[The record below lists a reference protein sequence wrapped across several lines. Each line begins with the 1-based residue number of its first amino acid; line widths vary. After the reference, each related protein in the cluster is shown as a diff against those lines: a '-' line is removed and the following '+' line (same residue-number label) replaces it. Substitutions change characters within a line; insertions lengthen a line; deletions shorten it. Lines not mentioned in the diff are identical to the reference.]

1 MNSNHYEKIDHLI
14 AIAASG
20 YLQKEANRFESLDT
34 STVQFDATYYHKR
47 AWVIRKYRR
56 RPMLQKMKRVAVRVA
71 VALLVLILLAALA
84 VGCIPAVREA
94 VFKAF
99 VEWHDDH
106 FKVSFEP
113 DNGNDPGLTPPAQ
126 TDAGTELPTDTSSEP
141 SDTSVSDAPGTSVTE
156 PPDVVVPTPPTQI
169 EVKRKPTAL
178 PQGVYEDILMDS
190 EIGLTIDYYLDDEFV
205 LSYSQ
210 KLMNTQAKYDN
221 VNTSITEIVLNG
233 HCGILIEYQ
242 NNPIKFIEWTDGEYR
257 YQIMSEVYGK
267 DQLIALA
274 ESVR

>member
-1 MNSNHYEKIDHLI
+1 MNGNRYEKIDHLI

-34 STVQFDATYYHKR
+34 SAVQFDATYYRKR
-47 AWVIRKYRR
+47 AWVIRKYRH
-56 RPMLQKMKRVAVRVA
+56 RPMLQKMKRLAVRVA

-99 VEWHDDH
+99 VEWQDDH
-106 FKVSFEP
+106 FKVSFQP
-113 DNGNDPGLTPPAQ
+113 NNGNDPGLTPPAQ
-126 TDAGTELPTDTSSEP
+126 TDAGTALPTDTSAEP
-141 SDTSVSDAPGTSVTE
+141 SDTSVSDVPDTSVTE
-156 PPDVVVPTPPTQI
+156 PPATELPKPPTQI

-178 PQGVYEDILMDS
+178 PQGVYEDVVRDGRANFI
-190 EIGLTIDYYLDDEFV
+190 IDYYLNEEYI

-210 KLMNTQAKYDN
+210 GLIERQQGYGD
-221 VNTSITEIVLNG
+221 ITAIITDVSVSNHE
-233 HCGILIEYQ
+233 GILIEYQ
-242 NNPIKFIEWTDGEYR
+242 NNSVKIIEWTDGEYR

>member
-1 MNSNHYEKIDHLI
+1 MNSNRYEKIDHLI

-20 YLQKEANRFESLDT
+20 YLQKEAERFESLDT
-34 STVQFDATYYHKR
+34 SAVQFDAVYYRKR
-47 AWVIRKYRR
+47 AQMIRKYRH

-71 VALLVLILLAALA
+71 VALLVLILLAAL
-84 VGCIPAVREA
+84 VIGCVPPVREA

-156 PPDVVVPTPPTQI
+156 TPAVVVPAPPTQI

-178 PQGVYEDILMDS
+178 PLGMYEDIVRDS
-190 EIGLTIDYYLDDEFV
+190 KVNLTIDYYLNQEYIF
-205 LSYSQ
+205 SYSQ
-210 KLMNTQAKYDN
+210 KLMTAQRGYDDTEAQITDVQ
-221 VNTSITEIVLNG
+221 VNEQRGV
-233 HCGILIEYQ
+233 LIEYRDE
-242 NNPIKFIEWTDGEYR
+242 PLVIIEWTDGEYR

-274 ESVR
+274 ESVK

>member
-1 MNSNHYEKIDHLI
+1 MNSNRYEKIDHLI
-14 AIAASG
+14 AIAASE
-20 YLQKEANRFESLDT
+20 YLQKEADRFESLDT
-34 STVQFDATYYHKR
+34 SAVQFDATYYRKR
-47 AWVIRKYRR
+47 AQIIRKSRR
-56 RPMLQKMKRVAVRVA
+56 RPMLQKMKQIAVRIA

-141 SDTSVSDAPGTSVTE
+141 SDTSISEAPDTSVTE
-156 PPDVVVPTPPTQI
+156 LPAVVVPTPPTQI

-178 PQGVYEDILMDS
+178 PQGVYEDVVKDGRITFMV
-190 EIGLTIDYYLDDEFV
+190 DYYLNEELI

-210 KLMNTQAKYDN
+210 ELMGIQQGYGDTTAI
-221 VNTSITEIVLNG
+221 ITVVSVSNHE
-233 HCGILIEYQ
+233 GILIEYQ
-242 NNPIKFIEWTDGEYR
+242 NSSMKIIEWTDGTYR
-257 YQIMSEVYGK
+257 YQISTEAYGK
-267 DQLIALA
+267 DEMITFA